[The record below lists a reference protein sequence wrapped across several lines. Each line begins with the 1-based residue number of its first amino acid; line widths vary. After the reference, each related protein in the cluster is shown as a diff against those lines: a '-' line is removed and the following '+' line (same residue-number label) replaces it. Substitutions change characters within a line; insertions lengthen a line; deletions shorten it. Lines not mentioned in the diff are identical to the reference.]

1 MRLRAGIA
9 AIAVLAA
16 ACDEKHGGT
25 RGIMES
31 RAHER
36 LAPELGDFIYAI
48 DSAAVIPPSTS
59 PDTAYIR
66 LFVSSTDT
74 SCAGIT
80 VFWQGD
86 GPDTVFVQGYGIRS
100 PRTPDCTGPQRKMDL
115 RVYVGGFSKPRHE
128 TWVAVQPDA
137 SERHFPLNIPGADS
151 LPPPAAS
158 ADTDPDVRP
167 APPPPK
173 AKPVAPKRRPPS
185 GAPVRQ

>member
-1 MRLRAGIA
+1 VGIA
-9 AIAVLAA
+9 LIILGAA
-16 ACDEKHGGT
+16 ACEEKAGGT
-25 RGIMES
+25 RGILES
-31 RAHER
+31 RAHDR
-36 LAPELGDFIYAI
+36 LAAELGDFIYSI

-59 PDTAYIR
+59 RDTAYVR
-66 LFVSSTDT
+66 LFVSTPDT

-86 GPDTVFVQGYGIRS
+86 GPDTVFVQGYGLR
-100 PRTPDCTGPQRKMDL
+100 RKREPDCQGPQHSIDL
-115 RVYVGGFSKPRHE
+115 RGYVGGFSKPRHE

-137 SERHFPLNIPGADS
+137 SERHFPLNLPGADS

-158 ADTDPDVRP
+158 ADTDPDIPP

-173 AKPVAPKRRPPS
+173 AKPVVPKRRPAS